1 MKNHFLYNRI
11 ANTIKF
17 INSGSIFDCF
27 IEFTDNKINLMETGK
42 HNLPRKGFIFRILSY
57 INYMFRETRLFDK
70 VEMDDSIVVLSNS
83 SREYEASKFILEP
96 EIKEKVTFIGS
107 YPYKNSF
114 ASYLT
119 GLMLFPI
126 LFWKLIRSEPIHRKI
141 SRYLIDQM
149 ILCTGLFYTY
159 QRLINKESTKC
170 IIYSNHVSPQI
181 IVCLKIGKL
190 ENIQSIYI
198 EHTQMINSW
207 PKIDSDYFL
216 LSGRNSA
223 EKLLKKTN
231 QKYKKI
237 FLVGSPKL
245 DLIKVAE
252 NNNKQI
258 SICLGAEDDMKKVA
272 SLILSIQSNIT
283 SDKILLRPHPSLDK
297 RAYQKYLHKLNVE
310 IKKPHDQSLINYFKS
325 TDIIITNDSGIFFE
339 AGYANILPL
348 RYMLSAN
355 PIDTYSINENFLHG
369 YIRCEERLIQIISD
383 YRSKPFHV
391 RQLFKKYYDNIGTE
405 FDGSARQLGISALR
419 QLGLVELN
427 NENIDMAVFKESGS
441 NISSIND

>member
-1 MKNHFLYNRI
+1 MGFLIHVYR
-11 ANTIKF
+11 TVKF

-57 INYMFRETRLFDK
+57 FNYMFRETRLFDK
-70 VEMDDSIVVLSNS
+70 VEMDNSIVVYSNS
-83 SREYEASKFILEP
+83 SREYEASQFILEF

-126 LFWKLIRSEPIHRKI
+126 LFWKLIRSEPIYRKI

-170 IIYSNHVSPQI
+170 IIYSNHLSPQV

-190 ENIQSIYI
+190 ENIPSIYI

-207 PKIDSDYFL
+207 PKIDCDYFL

-223 EKLLKKTN
+223 EKLLKKTD

-252 NNNKQI
+252 NNNKRI
-258 SICLGAEDDMKKVA
+258 SICLGAEDDIKKVA

-283 SDKILLRPHPSLDK
+283 NDKILLRPHPSLNK
-297 RAYQKYLHKLNVE
+297 TAYYKYLHTLNVT
-310 IKKPHDQSLINYFKS
+310 IKKPQDQSLVDFFKS

-339 AGYANILPL
+339 AGYANKLVL
-348 RYMLSAN
+348 RYMFSTK
-355 PIDTYSINENFLHG
+355 PIDTYSVDESFVYG
-369 YIRCEERLIQIISD
+369 YFRSEKKIIKVISD
-383 YRSKPFHV
+383 YKLKPFHV
-391 RQLFKKYYDNIGTE
+391 RPLFKKYYDNIGTE
-405 FDGSARQLGISALR
+405 FDGSARQLGLSALIKI
-419 QLGLVELN
+419 GFIELEN
-427 NENIDMAVFKESGS
+427 NNVDLAVFKESS
-441 NISSIND
+441 FNINSIND